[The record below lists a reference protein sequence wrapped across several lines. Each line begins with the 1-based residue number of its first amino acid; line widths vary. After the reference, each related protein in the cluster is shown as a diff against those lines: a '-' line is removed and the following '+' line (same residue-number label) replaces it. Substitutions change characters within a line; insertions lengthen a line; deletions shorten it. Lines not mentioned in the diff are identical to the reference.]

1 MTSINAGGAFYR
13 VQNCINENSER
24 VSASMQRLS
33 SACKMLHRVTG
44 CFFGRGLW
52 AEGGASIG

>member
-33 SACKMLHRVTG
+33 SA
-44 CFFGRGLW
+44 
-52 AEGGASIG
+52 